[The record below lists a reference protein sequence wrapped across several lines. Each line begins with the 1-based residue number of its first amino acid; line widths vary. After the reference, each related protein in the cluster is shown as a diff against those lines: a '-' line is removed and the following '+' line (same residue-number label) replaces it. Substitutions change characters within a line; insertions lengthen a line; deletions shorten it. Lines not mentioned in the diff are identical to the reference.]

1 MAMKRQRVLLA
12 TGNAGKVAELSALL
26 GGCGVEVLGPAAF
39 PDAGE
44 VEENGLTFED
54 NALAKARHAAVK
66 TGLASLADDSGLMVD
81 ALDGAPGVHSARY
94 ADDLPPLPG
103 ESRDARNIRKL
114 LQDMAA
120 VPENRRACR
129 FVCCVAA
136 VLPDGREMLVRGEWP
151 GTLLSTPR
159 GANGFGYD
167 PVFFDP
173 ESGKTAAELS
183 GKEKNAV
190 SHRGR
195 ALRALLEN
203 FEAFLTGKIAPPR
216 VKSSRENA

>member
-1 MAMKRQRVLLA
+1 MKRRPVLLA

-26 GGCGVEVLGPAAF
+26 DGCGVEVLGLAAF
-39 PDAGE
+39 PETGA

-54 NALAKARHAAVK
+54 NALVKARHAAVK

-94 ADDLPPLPG
+94 ADDLPPLPD

-114 LQDMAA
+114 LRAVDA
-120 VPENRRACR
+120 VPENRRDCR
-129 FVCCVAA
+129 FVCCMAA
-136 VLPDGREMLVRGEWP
+136 VLPDGREMLIRGEWR
-151 GTLLSTPR
+151 GRLLSTPR

-173 ESGKTAAELS
+173 VLGKTAAELS
-183 GKEKNAV
+183 REEKNAV
-190 SHRGR
+190 SHRGK
-195 ALRALLEN
+195 ALRALLEHFEN
-203 FEAFLTGKIAPPR
+203 FLNKKIEPCERYP
-216 VKSSRENA
+216 SP

>member
-1 MAMKRQRVLLA
+1 MKRQCVLLA

-26 GGCGVEVLGPAAF
+26 GGRGVEILGLAAF
-39 PDAGE
+39 SEASA

-81 ALDGAPGVHSARY
+81 VLDGAPGVHSARY
-94 ADDLPPLPG
+94 ADDLPPLPD

-114 LQDMAA
+114 LRAMAA

-129 FVCCVAA
+129 FVCCMAA
-136 VLPDGREMLVRGEWP
+136 VLPDGQEMLVRGEWH
-151 GTLLSTPR
+151 GRLLPTPR
-159 GANGFGYD
+159 GTGGFGYD

-173 ESGKTAAELS
+173 VLGKTAAELS
-183 GKEKNAV
+183 REEKNAV

-203 FEAFLTGKIAPPR
+203 LEDFLNKKATAL
-216 VKSSRENA
+216 